1 MHEQRVADARASEG
15 WHKGLNPT
23 VTLWSQFIIF
33 ALVVFGAVW
42 TEEAGGVFAV
52 AKAFMVTTMKWYYI
66 GIVAG
71 FLFFVIWLLFS
82 RYGNIR
88 LGKDDDRP
96 EFGYFSWFSM
106 LFGAGMGI
114 GLVFWSIAEPMYH
127 FQSNPFMAKEL
138 AESPAAANLAM
149 RITFFHW
156 GLHPWA
162 IYVVVALSLSYFAY
176 RKDLPLTIRS
186 SLYPLIGDRI
196 YGPIGHAADILAVF
210 GTVFGVATSLGLG
223 VQQMATGLHALT
235 GWELFVNVGAD
246 GKQSPDMAAMLGL
259 IAIISV
265 IATVSVV
272 SGVGRGVKILSE
284 LNLWL
289 SIAVMVFLFSFGPT
303 RYLLNTF
310 LQSTGDYLATVIP
323 LSLWSDAHKDGKW
336 QGGWTAFYW
345 GWWIAW
351 APFVGMFIARIS
363 RGRTIREFIMGVLL
377 VPTMLAFIWLVLF
390 GGTALHIELF
400 GDGGITEA
408 VKADL
413 TSALYVTLDKLD
425 SGFMGTLA
433 AAVATLLI
441 ATFFITSS
449 DSGTLVVNTILS
461 MGDPEPPVVHRVV
474 WGLKEGL
481 VAAILLLAG
490 GLSALQTASITAALP
505 FSVVMLF
512 MAWGLMRSLR
522 EETLPAFAG
531 RGHVVHGALAE
542 DPDHPSQ
549 LDPRT
554 PR

>member
-1 MHEQRVADARASEG
+1 MHEQKIADARADSG
-15 WHKGLNPT
+15 WHKGLNST
-23 VTLWSQFIIF
+23 VTLWSQFVIF
-33 ALVVFGAVW
+33 ALVIFGAVW
-42 TEEAGGVFAV
+42 TEEAGGVFTAV
-52 AKAFMVTTMKWYYI
+52 KGFMVTAMKWYYLA
-66 GIVAG
+66 IVAG

-88 LGKDDDRP
+88 LGKDTDRP
-96 EFGYFSWFSM
+96 EFSYFAWFAM
-106 LFGAGMGI
+106 LFSAGMGI

-127 FQSNPFMAKEL
+127 FQSNPFMGKDLTETAT
-138 AESPAAANLAM
+138 AANLAM

-162 IYVVVALSLSYFAY
+162 IYVVVGLTLAYFAY

-186 SLYPLIGDRI
+186 ALYPLIGDRI

-235 GWELFVNVGAD
+235 GMEMFIDIAAD
-246 GKQSPDMAAMLGL
+246 GKQSPNMVAMMVL
-259 IAIISV
+259 ISIISV
-265 IATVSVV
+265 IATLSVV

-289 SIAVMVFLFSFGPT
+289 SIAIMVFLFSFGPT

-310 LQSTGDYLATVIP
+310 LQSTGDYLANVIP
-323 LSLWSDAHKDGKW
+323 LSLWSDAHKDSQW
-336 QGGWTAFYW
+336 QGWWTAFYW

-363 RGRTIREFIMGVLL
+363 KGRTIREFILGVLF
-377 VPTMLAFIWLVLF
+377 VPTVLAFVWLVLF

-400 GDGGITEA
+400 GGGGITEA

-425 SGFMGTLA
+425 PGFMGKLA
-433 AAVATLLI
+433 AGVATLLI
-441 ATFFITSS
+441 ATYFITSS
-449 DSGTLVVNTILS
+449 DSGTLVINTILS
-461 MGDPEPPVVHRVV
+461 MGDPEPPMVHRVV

-481 VAAILLLAG
+481 VAAVLLYAG

-505 FSVVMLF
+505 FSIIMLF
-512 MAWGLMRSLR
+512 MVWGLMRSLR
-522 EETLPAFAG
+522 SEPIQAYGPVGQQAPSDSAEAPARAG
-531 RGHVVHGALAE
+531 E
-542 DPDHPSQ
+542 
-549 LDPRT
+549 
-554 PR
+554 